1 MSEFVLA
8 VISFIVV
15 LGPIII
21 IHELGHFIA
30 CRLVGVTVLEFGIGL
45 PPRALKL
52 FERNGTEFTLNW
64 LPVGGF
70 VRPLGEDFVRP
81 VSPES
86 SEKDRISYAA
96 YQAELEALGRK
107 TNKIKG
113 MMEAS
118 PVQRL
123 LFLFAGSGFNFL
135 AAIVILAVA
144 ALLGVPGPAPIVGAS
159 APDSPTAT
167 LETPLQFGDVII
179 AVNGQPVTTAEEID
193 AALEAGRDG
202 AATITIERDGETRE
216 VTFDPTTR
224 RLRAQGVMVVAVSAD
239 SPADGVFEIGDLI
252 TAVGETSISTT
263 ETLQEQVREL
273 AGQSTSVTLVRNGEE
288 QVVEITPRTD
298 PPSGQ
303 GPVGI
308 SLQQLTFNPT
318 YGLAAVDT
326 LNGKMQKMAFG
337 EAVRYG
343 LSQTGSILRQLLEF
357 PVQLVRGLITIQE
370 ARPVSIVGITQIGG
384 EALSRTLEDRQ
395 PHWILNFAALIS
407 IALGFTNLLPIPGL
421 DGGRILFVLVEIVR
435 GKPMAPE
442 REGMIHLVGLMII
455 LGLFAILVI
464 NDIVNPI
471 GPLLR

>member
-1 MSEFVLA
+1 MSEFALA

-21 IHELGHFIA
+21 IHELGHFLA

-81 VSPES
+81 VGPEA
-86 SEKDRISYAA
+86 SEKDRVRYAQ

-113 MMEAS
+113 MMEAT
-118 PVQRL
+118 PLQRL

-144 ALLGVPGPAPIVGAS
+144 AMLGVPGPAPVVGAN
-159 APDSPTAT
+159 APESPAAT
-167 LETPLQFGDVII
+167 LETPLVFGDVIT
-179 AVNGQPVTTAEEID
+179 AVNGQAVNTAEEIE

-202 AATITIERDGETRE
+202 PATLTIERDGETRE
-216 VTFDPTTR
+216 VALDPTTR
-224 RLRAQGVMVVAVSAD
+224 RLRAQGVMVVGVSAE
-239 SPADGVFEIGDLI
+239 SPADGVFEVGDLI
-252 TAVGETSISTT
+252 THVGDTSISIT
-263 ETLQEQVREL
+263 ETLQEAVRER
-273 AGQSTSVTLVRNGEE
+273 AGQATSVTIIRNGVE
-288 QVVEITPRTD
+288 QIVEITPRTD

-326 LNGKMQKMAFG
+326 LNGKIERLPFG
-337 EAVRYG
+337 EAVSYG
-343 LSQTGSILRQLLEF
+343 LRQTGSILQRLIEF

-384 EALSRTLEDRQ
+384 EALSRTLEDRE

-435 GKPMAPE
+435 GKPMSPE

>member
-1 MSEFVLA
+1 MSEFALA

-21 IHELGHFIA
+21 IHELGHFLA

-81 VSPES
+81 VGPEA
-86 SEKDRISYAA
+86 SEKDRVRYAQ

-113 MMEAS
+113 MMEAT
-118 PVQRL
+118 PWQRL

-144 ALLGVPGPAPIVGAS
+144 AMLGVPGPAPVVGAS
-159 APDSPTAT
+159 APESPAASPETA
-167 LETPLQFGDVII
+167 LVFGDVIT
-179 AVNGQPVTTAEEID
+179 AVNGQAVSTAEEID

-202 AATITIERDGETRE
+202 PAMLTVERNGETRE
-216 VTFDPTTR
+216 VTLDPTTR
-224 RLRAQGVMVVAVSAD
+224 RLRAQGVMVVGVSAE
-239 SPADGVFEIGDLI
+239 SPADGVFEVGDLI
-252 TAVGETSISTT
+252 TRVGDTNISIT
-263 ETLQEQVREL
+263 ETLQEAVRER
-273 AGQSTSVTLVRNGEE
+273 AGQATSVTIIRNGEE
-288 QVVEITPRTD
+288 QTVEITPRTD

-326 LNGKMQKMAFG
+326 LNGKIERLPFG
-337 EAVRYG
+337 EAVSYG
-343 LSQTGSILRQLLEF
+343 LSQTGSILQRLIEF

-435 GKPMAPE
+435 GKPMSPE

-455 LGLFAILVI
+455 LGLFAVLVV